1 MPLAWERCQTPY
13 DPPVPAMYRLLVGFA
28 RLIVRMFFRSVE
40 VVGVEHIPED
50 GGGILV
56 SWHPNGIVDPG
67 LILTH
72 FPAQVVF
79 GARDGLFRVPLFGT
93 IIRMLGT
100 VPIARAQD
108 GGSEEERRAANARAM
123 DALAGAVAGGSYSCL
138 FPEGDSHDRPNL
150 LELKTGAAR
159 FYYRARQISTA
170 AQPVIIPVGL
180 HYDHKRAFRS
190 NALITFHPPLEIPE
204 ALDLVPPEEEPAEV
218 GRERCRE
225 LTGHIDRVLRE
236 VVHATESWELHHLMH
251 RARKL
256 VRAERALRAG
266 SIDLGPTGM
275 EERILGF
282 ARVWAGYYSKLE
294 VEPEMVADLTE
305 RVREYDEDMRALGLE
320 DHELDRDPRLAS
332 PWLYAILF
340 LQVVLVF
347 LLLPPILFVGYL
359 VNAPTAGLVWAASK
373 LGAKRKKDEA
383 SIKALLGALLFPAT
397 WAGIGI
403 VAYKAH
409 VFLNVLFPTMPDGAV
424 LSALFAV
431 ALSITGGM
439 LALRYLRVAQE
450 TVRSV
455 RVRLT
460 RNRRRAAIRRLR
472 LERAELHDALIQ
484 LSADLD
490 LPGEVTPSGRV
501 RLPANPSGPA
511 DEVR

>member
-1 MPLAWERCQTPY
+1 MPR
-13 DPPVPAMYRLLVGFA
+13 MYRFLVGLA
-28 RLIVRMFFRSVE
+28 RLIVRLFFRSVE

-100 VPIARAQD
+100 VPIARAKD
-108 GGSEEERRAANARAM
+108 GGSDADRRAANARAM

-159 FYYRARQISTA
+159 FYYRARQISKA
-170 AQPVIIPVGL
+170 KRPVIIPVGL

-204 ALDLVPPEEEPAEV
+204 ELDLSPREDEDPDV
-218 GRERCRE
+218 GRDRARE
-225 LTGHIDRVLRE
+225 LTSHIDRVLRN

-266 SIDLGPTGM
+266 SIDLGPSGM

-282 ARVWAGYYSKLE
+282 ARVWAGYYSKLQH
-294 VEPEMVADLTE
+294 EPEQVLELTE

-320 DHELDRDPRLAS
+320 DHELDRDPRFAS
-332 PWLYAILF
+332 PWLYAILV

-359 VNAPTAGLVWAASK
+359 VNGPTALVVWGASK
-373 LGAKRKKDEA
+373 LGAKRMKDEA
-383 SIKALLGALLFPAT
+383 SIKALLGSLLFPAT
-397 WAGIGI
+397 WAGIG
-403 VAYKAH
+403 VFAYKAH
-409 VFLNVLFPTMPDGAV
+409 VFLNVLFPTMPDGAF
-424 LSALFAV
+424 LSAVTAV
-431 ALSITGGM
+431 ALSILGGM
-439 LALRYLRVAQE
+439 LALRYLRVARE

-460 RNRRRAAIRRLR
+460 RNRRRSAIRRLR
-472 LERAELHDALIQ
+472 LERAELHEALIE

-501 RLPANPSGPA
+501 RLPADPSGGA
-511 DEVR
+511 DQVS